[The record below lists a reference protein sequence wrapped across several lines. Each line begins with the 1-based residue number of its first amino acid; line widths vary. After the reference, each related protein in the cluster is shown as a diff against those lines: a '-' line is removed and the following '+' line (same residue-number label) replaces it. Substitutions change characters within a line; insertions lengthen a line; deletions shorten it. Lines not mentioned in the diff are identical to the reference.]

1 MSNEGGTGHSSCSHC
16 PSGDFQAL
24 IKISVTTRL
33 SEFSQCFKIKIYT
46 LKQFMYIPSVDLE
59 TSFVFFSKQPDLT
72 KEAGADVVQ
81 KCFATLQ
88 GLPPWIV

>member
-1 MSNEGGTGHSSCSHC
+1 MSNEGGTGHPSCSQC

-24 IKISVTTRL
+24 IKISVTGL
-33 SEFSQCFKIKIYT
+33 SEFSQCFKIRIYT

-59 TSFVFFSKQPDLT
+59 ALFVFFSKQPDLT
-72 KEAGADVVQ
+72 KEAGANVVK